1 MGFFFW
7 FLCSILVVALVLLLF
22 PFSVWIDFEA
32 GERSARALFF
42 FFKKKV
48 YEYEKKWGKG
58 GDDKCVDRES
68 RPSSL
73 GHDRDQHLGQ
83 ERSDCPKTKEERGA
97 GLDERLETKDGE
109 GEGKEA
115 KDDSDGD
122 VILEPKAIESTKT
135 DLAEVA
141 KPATS
146 CHPEQSFSTN
156 GRESIQFQP
165 KDLECL
171 DERRKTIDDRGDDV
185 VVEAKDD
192 SDGDV
197 ILEPKAIEST
207 KTDLAE
213 VAKPATSCHPE
224 QSFSTNGRESIQFQ
238 PKDLECLDERRK
250 TIDDRG
256 DDVVVEA
263 KAPAAPKEELKA
275 APAESKVDE
284 AKKDK
289 PKVLASKPIEVKS
302 SKSAKPESE
311 KKEKPKKEKPKL
323 TDREFWTI
331 LLTPDLDARAFK
343 YALKIIAAVFSL
355 FRIRFSDC
363 FVEGIR
369 SDYVSMG
376 YIAALNGILKAYPFV
391 GDWDLRMDWLHEKEL
406 RASGNVRLS
415 ITLLRIFCFVLETLV
430 LAGILA
436 FIFWRRRAHVLKT
449 KELPEIGFIRKKIVD
464 FILED

>member
-1 MGFFFW
+1 
-7 FLCSILVVALVLLLF
+7 
-22 PFSVWIDFEA
+22 
-32 GERSARALFF
+32 
-42 FFKKKV
+42 
-48 YEYEKKWGKG
+48 
-58 GDDKCVDRES
+58 
-68 RPSSL
+68 
-73 GHDRDQHLGQ
+73 LGQ
-83 ERSDCPKTKEERGA
+83 ERSDCPKTIDDRGA

-122 VILEPKAIESTKT
+122 VILEPKTIESTKT

-146 CHPEQSFSTN
+146 CHPERT
-156 GRESIQFQP
+156 
-165 KDLECL
+165 LE
-171 DERRKTIDDRGDDV
+171 RSDRG
-185 VVEAKDD
+185 K
-192 SDGDV
+192 S
-197 ILEPKAIEST
+197 
-207 KTDLAE
+207 
-213 VAKPATSCHPE
+213 
-224 QSFSTNGRESIQFQ
+224 
-238 PKDLECLDERRK
+238 KDLECLDERRK

-263 KAPAAPKEELKA
+263 KAPAASREELKA

-302 SKSAKPESE
+302 SDARRETSDERREAKDESGDDAIQEPKNQDSSESAKPESE

-331 LLTPDLDARAFK
+331 ILTPDLDARAFK
-343 YALKIIAAVFSL
+343 YVLKIISAVFSL

-369 SDYVSMG
+369 SDYVTMG

-406 RASGNVRLS
+406 RATGNVRLS

-430 LAGILA
+430 LAGILT

-464 FILED
+464 LILED